1 MSAATSDAMTDAAR
15 VALPRP
21 APEGLFKRQLLG
33 ILRLELRKSLLSRRA
48 VGLYFLAF
56 ALILPLVLWTLTSL
70 PQRYSDGPAQATLE
84 VFAPLFQIYLRF
96 CIYLSA
102 LLMFMSL
109 FRSELL
115 ERSLHYYFLT
125 PVRREVLVAGKY
137 LSALIASWIAFFIG
151 TVALYFLTC
160 LPWGLGELGRY
171 LFSGPGFGNLT
182 AYVVTA
188 LLAVAGYG
196 AVFML
201 VGQYFKNPVIPGIVI
216 WAWEFLNPLLPATLK
231 KVSVVFYLQSFYPVP
246 PPESAS
252 GGIFSILK
260 VLADPPPA
268 WASVLG
274 LIVFTGLVILAAGW
288 RARHM
293 EVAYG
298 DD

>member
-1 MSAATSDAMTDAAR
+1 MSPAMSDTAGGAR
-15 VALPRP
+15 PVASRP
-21 APEGLFKRQLLG
+21 APEGLFKRQLAG
-33 ILRLELRKSLLSRRA
+33 ILRLELRRSLLGRRA
-48 VGLYFLAF
+48 LGLYFLAF
-56 ALILPLVLWTLTSL
+56 APVLLIALWAATPL
-70 PQRYSDGPAQATLE
+70 PQKLYEGPAQTANQI
-84 VFAPLFQIYLRF
+84 AILFQFYLRF
-96 CIYLSA
+96 SIYLSA

-109 FRSELL
+109 FRNELL

-137 LSALIASWIAFFIG
+137 LAALFSAWIAFFIG
-151 TVALYFLTC
+151 TVALYLLSC
-160 LPWGLGELGRY
+160 VPWGLGELGRY
-171 LFSGPGFGNLT
+171 LFRGPGLANLT

-201 VGQYFKNPVIPGIVI
+201 VGQYFKNPVIPGLVI
-216 WAWEFLNPLLPATLK
+216 WGWELINPLLPATLK

-252 GGIFSILK
+252 GWLFELFR
-260 VLADPPPA
+260 VLAEPPAA

-274 LIVFTGLVILAAGW
+274 LIVFTGLVILASGW
-288 RARHM
+288 RARNM
-293 EVAYG
+293 EVVYG